1 VASGV
6 QVHDFNPGI
15 AANGLFWTTRI
26 PPESVEIDLEEGR
39 ARYRLTDWAISD
51 FTDIFNSIGVA
62 KPSLPPIP
70 STVSFEVRCRGK
82 ASPVR
87 ISDATNRFRG
97 RYIDSTATVA
107 WSAREPSTNFAF
119 VSDPASTS
127 TTVSGVIG
135 RERNGLFFDHQ
146 PGGDDGGD

>member
-1 VASGV
+1 VIPNGQSNAAV
-6 QVHDFNPGI
+6 QS
-15 AANGLFWTTRI
+15 ARI

-51 FTDIFNSIGVA
+51 FTDIFNSIGVT
-62 KPSLPPIP
+62 KPPLPPIP
-70 STVSFEVRCRGK
+70 STVSFEVRWRGK

-107 WSAREPSTNFAF
+107 WSARQPSTNFAF

-146 PGGDDGGD
+146 SGGDDVGD